1 MVSSNKGMMISWREQ
16 QMGMVMSSLIIFIN
30 LQSCDSG
37 CYFSCLEVVSSCRTS
52 VDFVLFDALC
62 NTSSVPPFAFFTLT
76 VSFLLLSLW
85 FFCSGWRRWWW
96 RREVLLLEWK
106 LPPLCFIVFV
116 SVLGSFAF
124 PGSVS
129 HHSFLLT
136 PCIFVF
142 SFVPPCSPFI
152 FFLFV
157 PPCFL
162 FLSSS
167 LLPLFPSCTVFA
179 LFLLFDPPPYS
190 FFFLF
195 CFYLKK
201 PSL

>member
-1 MVSSNKGMMISWREQ
+1 
-16 QMGMVMSSLIIFIN
+16 
-30 LQSCDSG
+30 
-37 CYFSCLEVVSSCRTS
+37 
-52 VDFVLFDALC
+52 
-62 NTSSVPPFAFFTLT
+62 
-76 VSFLLLSLW
+76 
-85 FFCSGWRRWWW
+85 
-96 RREVLLLEWK
+96 VLLLEWK

-190 FFFLF
+190 FFFFVLF
-195 CFYLKK
+195 LFKKTLPIARECHAVTQIIKSLWDCYCRSLKFYRR
-201 PSL
+201 